1 MNFEKIINYFRRLGK
16 VFREKFAGLNFKKR
30 DKSLKVRKAGIRSK
44 WNRKQA
50 EKSPEDRVTVLDMAD
65 VFLKTLKLL
74 SDFFY
79 VVIIVLTLFGAGLGL
94 GYLGSQIQSVPLIKD
109 KTLLNQIGEVS
120 LVSSMSY
127 SDSKKIADIDTDLL
141 RTPIESDAISN
152 NVKNA
157 IIATEDENF
166 NKHKG
171 VVPKAVFRALVSSVL
186 GVGSSSGGSTLTQ
199 QLIKQQVT
207 GIKDKTL
214 LNQIG
219 EVSLVSSMSYSDSK
233 KIADIDTDLLRT
245 PIESDAIS
253 NNVKNAII
261 ATEDENFNKHKGV
274 VPKAVFRAL
283 VSSVLGVGSS
293 SGGST
298 LTQQL
303 IKQQVTG
310 DTPTFKRKAA
320 EIIYALQLERHA
332 SKNEILTDYLNVSPF
347 GRNNKGKNIA
357 GIEEAAQGI
366 FGVSAADLTVPQAAY
381 LAGLPQSPIVYS
393 PYTADGQLKNEK
405 DLSYGLARQ
414 KDVLYNLYRGGYL
427 DKSQYESYKSYDV
440 TKDFKAGENPD
451 AVSHD
456 YLYYSVMS
464 EAQDIMYD
472 YLVKRDKVSSQD
484 LKNDKTKEAYRE
496 MALRELQTGGYHV
509 KTTIDN
515 AVYHAMQ
522 DTANKYGDLLDQG
535 GNNGVEVGNVLMDNA
550 TGAIL
555 GFVGGRNYENN
566 QNNHAFDTARSPGSS
581 IKPIIAYGIAIDQGL
596 MGSSSILSNYPTN
609 FTGGTPIL
617 HDGDKGTAMMNLQE
631 ALNTSW
637 NIPAFWTYQMLQHH
651 DVDVE
656 GYMTKMG
663 YKIANYNIE
672 SLPLGGG
679 IETTV
684 AQQVNAY
691 QMLSNGGVYE
701 KGYMIDSITD
711 STGEVIYQHKSK
723 GVQVFTRATA
733 SIMDNL
739 LKEVVVK
746 GATTQFYSEL
756 KNVNGAA
763 ASADWMGKTGT
774 TDNFADAWLVVSTPG
789 ITLGGWAGYDDN
801 APTNSKMGYT
811 YNAQYMARLT
821 SAIYNANPG
830 IFKTGDKFNI
840 DSSAIKASV
849 LKSTGLKPA
858 TVSVNGRNVSVSG
871 EMVDSYWA
879 KNGPGDTIYKFA
891 IGGTDS
897 DYQKAWSSILGEH

>member
-1 MNFEKIINYFRRLGK
+1 MNFEKIINYFRRLGQTI
-16 VFREKFAGLNFKKR
+16 RTKFAGSRSKR
-30 DKSLKVRKAGIRSK
+30 GDKSFKERKATTGSK

-50 EKSPEDRVTVLDMAD
+50 RKSPEDGMTLLDMGD

-79 VVIIVLTLFGAGLGL
+79 VVIIVLTLFGAGIGL
-94 GYLGSQIQSVPLIKD
+94 GYLGSQIESVPSIKD
-109 KTLLNQIGEVS
+109 KTLLNQISEVS

-166 NKHKG
+166 K
-171 VVPKAVFRALVSSVL
+171 
-186 GVGSSSGGSTLTQ
+186 
-199 QLIKQQVT
+199 
-207 GIKDKTL
+207 
-214 LNQIG
+214 
-219 EVSLVSSMSYSDSK
+219 
-233 KIADIDTDLLRT
+233 
-245 PIESDAIS
+245 
-253 NNVKNAII
+253 
-261 ATEDENFNKHKGV
+261 KHKGV

-310 DTPTFKRKAA
+310 DAPTFKRKAA
-320 EIIYALQLERHA
+320 EIIYALQLERRA

-393 PYTADGQLKNEK
+393 PYTADGQLKNAE

-414 KDVLYNLYRGGYL
+414 QDVLYNLYRGGYL
-427 DKSQYESYKSYDV
+427 DKSQYESYKDYDI
-440 TKDFKAGENPD
+440 TKDFKDGEKSD

-464 EAQDIMYD
+464 EAQDVMYD

-484 LKNDKTKEAYRE
+484 LKNDKTKESYRE
-496 MALRELQTGGYHV
+496 RALQELQTGGYSV

-515 AVYHAMQ
+515 AVYNAMQ
-522 DTANKYGDLLDQG
+522 DAASQYGGLLDQG
-535 GNNGVEVGNVLMDNA
+535 GNSGVEVGNVLMDNA

-555 GFVGGRNYENN
+555 GFVGGRSYENN

-609 FTGGTPIL
+609 FTGGTP
-617 HDGDKGTAMMNLQE
+617 KR
-631 ALNTSW
+631 
-637 NIPAFWTYQMLQHH
+637 H

-711 STGEVIYQHKSK
+711 RTGEVIYQHKSE
-723 GVQVFTRATA
+723 GVQVFSRATA

-746 GATTQFYSEL
+746 GATTQFHSEL

-774 TDNFADAWLVVSTPG
+774 TDNFADAWLIVSTPG
-789 ITLGGWAGYDDN
+789 ITLGGWAGYDN
-801 APTNSKMGYT
+801 NTPTNSKTGYT

-871 EMVDSYWA
+871 EMVDTYWA
-879 KNGPGDTIYKFA
+879 KNGPGDTTYKFA

-897 DYQKAWSSILGEH
+897 DYQKAWSSILGGH

>member
-1 MNFEKIINYFRRLGK
+1 MNFEKIINYFRRLGQAI
-16 VFREKFAGLNFKKR
+16 RTKFAGSGSKR
-30 DKSLKVRKAGIRSK
+30 GDKSFNERKATTDSK
-44 WNRKQA
+44 WNRKQGR
-50 EKSPEDRVTVLDMAD
+50 KSPEDRMTLLDMGD

-79 VVIIVLTLFGAGLGL
+79 VVIIVLTLFGAGIGL
-94 GYLGSQIQSVPLIKD
+94 GYLGSQIESVPSIKD
-109 KTLLNQIGEVS
+109 KTLLNQISEVS

-166 NKHKG
+166 K
-171 VVPKAVFRALVSSVL
+171 
-186 GVGSSSGGSTLTQ
+186 
-199 QLIKQQVT
+199 
-207 GIKDKTL
+207 
-214 LNQIG
+214 
-219 EVSLVSSMSYSDSK
+219 
-233 KIADIDTDLLRT
+233 
-245 PIESDAIS
+245 
-253 NNVKNAII
+253 
-261 ATEDENFNKHKGV
+261 KHKGV

-310 DTPTFKRKAA
+310 DAPTFKRKAA
-320 EIIYALQLERHA
+320 EIIYALQLERR
-332 SKNEILTDYLNVSPF
+332 VS
-347 GRNNKGKNIA
+347 
-357 GIEEAAQGI
+357 IEEAAQGI

-393 PYTADGQLKNEK
+393 PYTADGQLKNAE
-405 DLSYGLARQ
+405 DLAYGLARQ
-414 KDVLYNLYRGGYL
+414 QDVLYNLYRGGYL
-427 DKSQYESYKSYDV
+427 DKSQYESYKSYDI
-440 TKDFKAGENPD
+440 TKDFKAGEKSD

-464 EAQDIMYD
+464 EAQDVMYD

-484 LKNDKTKEAYRE
+484 LKNDKTKESYRE
-496 MALRELQTGGYHV
+496 RALQELQTGGYSV

-515 AVYHAMQ
+515 AVYNAMQ
-522 DTANKYGDLLDQG
+522 DAASQYGGLLDQG
-535 GNNGVEVGNVLMDNA
+535 GNSGVEVGNVLMDNA

-555 GFVGGRNYENN
+555 GFVGGRSYENN

-637 NIPAFWTYQMLQHH
+637 NIPVFWTYQMLQRH

-711 STGEVIYQHKSK
+711 RTGEVIYQHKSE
-723 GVQVFTRATA
+723 GVQVFSRATA

-746 GATTQFYSEL
+746 GATTQFHSEL

-774 TDNFADAWLVVSTPG
+774 TDNFADAWLIVSTPG
-789 ITLGGWAGYDDN
+789 ITLGGWAGYDN
-801 APTNSKMGYT
+801 NTPTNSKTGYT

-871 EMVDSYWA
+871 EMVDTYWA
-879 KNGPGDTIYKFA
+879 KNGPGDTTYKFA

-897 DYQKAWSSILGEH
+897 DYQKAWSSILGGH

>member
-1 MNFEKIINYFRRLGK
+1 MNFEKIINYFRRLGQTI
-16 VFREKFAGLNFKKR
+16 RTKFAGSRSKR
-30 DKSLKVRKAGIRSK
+30 GDKSFKERKATTGFK

-50 EKSPEDRVTVLDMAD
+50 RKSPEDGMTLLDMGD

-79 VVIIVLTLFGAGLGL
+79 VVIIVLTLFGAGIGL
-94 GYLGSQIQSVPLIKD
+94 GYLGSQIESVP
-109 KTLLNQIGEVS
+109 S
-120 LVSSMSY
+120 
-127 SDSKKIADIDTDLL
+127 
-141 RTPIESDAISN
+141 
-152 NVKNA
+152 
-157 IIATEDENF
+157 
-166 NKHKG
+166 
-171 VVPKAVFRALVSSVL
+171 
-186 GVGSSSGGSTLTQ
+186 
-199 QLIKQQVT
+199 
-207 GIKDKTL
+207 IKDKTL

-405 DLSYGLARQ
+405 DLSFGLARQ

>member
-1 MNFEKIINYFRRLGK
+1 MSQMREFFTKCGKKIKGFFAKMTVEVNEKEDKEGWSLGDF
-16 VFREKFAGLNFKKR
+16 VA
-30 DKSLKVRKAGIRSK
+30 
-44 WNRKQA
+44 
-50 EKSPEDRVTVLDMAD
+50 TVLRTM
-65 VFLKTLKLL
+65 KLL
-74 SDFFY
+74 WD
-79 VVIIVLTLFGAGLGL
+79 VLLVFALGGLLFGAGIAI
-94 GYLGSQIQSVPLIKD
+94 GYAASLFNATETPDPTQLVQQVRNISSVSKI
-109 KTLLNQIGEVS
+109 
-120 LVSSMSY
+120 SY
-127 SDSKKIADIDTDLL
+127 SDGSVISDIDSDLI
-141 RTPIESDAISN
+141 RIPVQKDAISD
-152 NVKNA
+152 NVKKA
-157 IIATEDENF
+157 VIATEDENF
-166 NKHKG
+166 NSHNG
-171 VVPKAVFRALVSSVL
+171 VVPKAVIRATLGSVA

-199 QLIKQQVT
+199 QLIKQQVV
-207 GIKDKTL
+207 G
-214 LNQIG
+214 
-219 EVSLVSSMSYSDSK
+219 
-233 KIADIDTDLLRT
+233 
-245 PIESDAIS
+245 DA
-253 NNVKNAII
+253 
-261 ATEDENFNKHKGV
+261 
-274 VPKAVFRAL
+274 
-283 VSSVLGVGSS
+283 
-293 SGGST
+293 
-298 LTQQL
+298 
-303 IKQQVTG
+303 
-310 DTPTFKRKAA
+310 PTFSRKAA
-320 EIIYALQLERHA
+320 EIIDALALERVMD
-332 SKNEILTDYLNVSPF
+332 KDEILTTYLNVSPF
-347 GRNNKGKNIA
+347 GRNNRGQNIA
-357 GIEEAAQGI
+357 GVEAAAQGI
-366 FGVSAADLTVPQAAY
+366 FGVSAKDLTIPQAAFI
-381 LAGLPQSPIVYS
+381 AGLPQSPIVYS
-393 PYTADGQLKNEK
+393 PYTADGQLKNAE
-405 DLSYGLARQ
+405 DLAYGLARQ
-414 KDVLYNLYRGGYL
+414 QDVLYNLYRGGYL
-427 DKSQYESYKSYDV
+427 DKSQYESYKSYDI
-440 TKDFKAGENPD
+440 TKDFKAGEKSD

-464 EAQDIMYD
+464 EAQDVMYD

-484 LKNDKTKEAYRE
+484 LKNDKTKESYRE
-496 MALRELQTGGYHV
+496 RALQELQTGGYSV

-515 AVYHAMQ
+515 AVYNAMQ
-522 DTANKYGDLLDQG
+522 DAASQYGGLLDQG
-535 GNNGVEVGNVLMDNA
+535 GNSGVEVGNVLMDNA

-555 GFVGGRNYENN
+555 GFVGGRSYENN
-566 QNNHAFDTARSPGSS
+566 QNNHAFDTARSPGST

-637 NIPAFWTYQMLQHH
+637 NIPAFWTYQMLQRH

-711 STGEVIYQHKSK
+711 RTGEVIYQHKSE
-723 GVQVFTRATA
+723 GVQVFSRATA

-746 GATTQFYSEL
+746 GATTQFHSEL

-774 TDNFADAWLVVSTPG
+774 TDNFADAWLIVSTPG
-789 ITLGGWAGYDDN
+789 ITLGGWAGYDN
-801 APTNSKMGYT
+801 NTPTNSKTGYT

-871 EMVDSYWA
+871 EMVDTYWA
-879 KNGPGDTIYKFA
+879 KNGPGDTTYKFA

-897 DYQKAWSSILGEH
+897 DYQKAWSSILGGH

>member
-1 MNFEKIINYFRRLGK
+1 MTL
-16 VFREKFAGLNFKKR
+16 
-30 DKSLKVRKAGIRSK
+30 
-44 WNRKQA
+44 
-50 EKSPEDRVTVLDMAD
+50 LDMGD

-79 VVIIVLTLFGAGLGL
+79 VVIIVLTLFGAGIGL
-94 GYLGSQIQSVPLIKD
+94 GYLGSQIESVPSIKD
-109 KTLLNQIGEVS
+109 KTLLNQINEVS

-141 RTPIESDAISN
+141 RTPIESDTISN

-166 NKHKG
+166 K
-171 VVPKAVFRALVSSVL
+171 
-186 GVGSSSGGSTLTQ
+186 
-199 QLIKQQVT
+199 
-207 GIKDKTL
+207 
-214 LNQIG
+214 
-219 EVSLVSSMSYSDSK
+219 
-233 KIADIDTDLLRT
+233 
-245 PIESDAIS
+245 
-253 NNVKNAII
+253 
-261 ATEDENFNKHKGV
+261 KHKGV

-310 DTPTFKRKAA
+310 DAPTFKRKAA
-320 EIIYALQLERHA
+320 EIIYALQLERRV

-393 PYTADGQLKNEK
+393 PYTADGQLKNAE

-414 KDVLYNLYRGGYL
+414 QDVLYNLYRGGYL
-427 DKSQYESYKSYDV
+427 DKSQYESYKNYDI
-440 TKDFKAGENPD
+440 TKDFKAGEKSD

-464 EAQDIMYD
+464 EAQGVMYD
-472 YLVKRDKVSSQD
+472 YLVKHDKVSSQE
-484 LKNDKTKEAYRE
+484 LKNDKTKESYRE
-496 MALRELQTGGYHV
+496 RALQELQTGGYSV

-515 AVYHAMQ
+515 AVYNAMQ
-522 DTANKYGDLLDQG
+522 DAASQYGGLLDQG
-535 GNNGVEVGNVLMDNA
+535 GNSGVEVGNVLMDNA

-555 GFVGGRNYENN
+555 GFVGGRSYENN

-596 MGSSSILSNYPTN
+596 MG
-609 FTGGTPIL
+609 
-617 HDGDKGTAMMNLQE
+617 
-631 ALNTSW
+631 TSW
-637 NIPAFWTYQMLQHH
+637 NIPAFWTYQMLQRH

-701 KGYMIDSITD
+701 KGHMIDSITD
-711 STGEVIYQHKSK
+711 RTGEVIYQHKSE
-723 GVQVFTRATA
+723 GVQVFSRATA

-746 GATTQFYSEL
+746 GATTQFHSEL

-774 TDNFADAWLVVSTPG
+774 TDNFADAWLIVSTPG
-789 ITLGGWAGYDDN
+789 ITLGGWAGYDN
-801 APTNSKMGYT
+801 NTPTNSKTGYI
-811 YNAQYMARLT
+811 YNSQYMARLT

-871 EMVDSYWA
+871 EMVDTYWA
-879 KNGPGDTIYKFA
+879 KNGPGDTTYKFA

-897 DYQKAWSSILGEH
+897 DYQKAWSSILGGH